1 LTPIQL
7 PPHTPLALTAGRLR
21 LEQGET
27 QKPRLRPGLQAKE
40 KGEVFMRR
48 QEEGFTLIELVMVIV
63 ILGILAAVAVPRYL
77 NLTAESRTATQN
89 AAVSSTASAIAIAA
103 ARNRTTPISPSAQ
116 NVTDELPG
124 ASCLVSG
131 TAAVM
136 VHGKVHVTLMGGL
149 LGAAGAA
156 ANLADCGAST
166 GSTIVQ
172 GVGVGYYS
180 V

>member
-1 LTPIQL
+1 
-7 PPHTPLALTAGRLR
+7 
-21 LEQGET
+21 
-27 QKPRLRPGLQAKE
+27 
-40 KGEVFMRR
+40 MRR

-89 AAVSSTASAIAIAA
+89 AAVSATSSAVAIAA
-103 ARNRTTPISPSAQ
+103 ARQRNVTISPS
-116 NVTDELPG
+116 VLHVDDELPG
-124 ASCLVSG
+124 ASCDVSG

-156 ANLADCGAST
+156 VNIQDCGAST

-172 GVGVGYYS
+172 GVGTGYYS